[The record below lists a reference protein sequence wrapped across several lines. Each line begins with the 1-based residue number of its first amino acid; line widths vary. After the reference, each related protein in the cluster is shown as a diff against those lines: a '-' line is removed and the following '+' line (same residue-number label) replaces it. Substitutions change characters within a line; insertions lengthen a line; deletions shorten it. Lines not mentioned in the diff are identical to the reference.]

1 MYVPQTLRTFKATK
15 ASGNSVPLK
24 NWAHKIFGKRRVHT
38 DCADPMALSTPH
50 KAQQRA
56 HTTQAH
62 SHLHSKP
69 LQGQLEHKRHK
80 DTTDTVGNTEESD
93 ARLKNARHMH
103 ADRHTLLTCTASASN
118 WHMHHNSLAYCH
130 SHPAGAEH
138 RGVMQKCCNATTHV
152 KQHTQVQKLHA

>member
-80 DTTDTVGNTEESD
+80 ETTDTVGNTEESD
-93 ARLKNARHMH
+93 ARLENARHMH
-103 ADRHTLLTCTASASN
+103 ADTHFSLARPAQAIGTCTTT
-118 WHMHHNSLAYCH
+118 H
-130 SHPAGAEH
+130 SHTATHSQQEQNT
-138 RGVMQKCCNATTHV
+138 RGSCRSAAMLQRM
-152 KQHTQVQKLHA
+152 